1 MVLGHLRLVLNGSL
15 KVSFVLEQPVED
27 ALLNLLVIFFLEEVV
42 MEELHRAHDKQLA
55 SLERHVE
62 GANWAVRRE
71 TNRAR
76 RQESAARLAH
86 IERRAIG
93 VDELEPAMLIAV
105 VKLIFS
111 VAVLLRVLARLVLI
125 FFLSTG
131 SLGEFIREAPI
142 ANVGLLGMEVLVEG
156 LPHNAIGVDADADLL
171 EHGVDVGSEFG
182 LAALIHHDD
191 TAATL
196 FDVATD
202 ILQLLCI
209 ERETGSTEQEHVALL
224 KAFECQLSL
233 VDFALVPRL

>member
-1 MVLGHLRLVLNGSL
+1 
-15 KVSFVLEQPVED
+15 
-27 ALLNLLVIFFLEEVV
+27 
-42 MEELHRAHDKQLA
+42 
-55 SLERHVE
+55 
-62 GANWAVRRE
+62 
-71 TNRAR
+71 
-76 RQESAARLAH
+76 
-86 IERRAIG
+86 
-93 VDELEPAMLIAV
+93 MLIAV

-125 FFLSTG
+125 FLLSTG
-131 SLGEFIREAPI
+131 SPILISNSVDLLGEFIREAPI

-171 EHGVDVGSEFG
+171 EHGVDIGSELG
-182 LAALIHHDD
+182 LAAFIHHDD

-209 ERETGSTEQEHVALL
+209 ERETRSTEQEHVALL

>member
-1 MVLGHLRLVLNGSL
+1 MVLGHLRLVLNGSF

-27 ALLNLLVIFFLEEVV
+27 ALLNLLIVFFLEEVI
-42 MEELHRAHDKQLA
+42 MEELHRAHDEQLT

-86 IERRAIG
+86 IERRAVR
-93 VDELEPAMLIAV
+93 VDELEPAMLITV
-105 VKLIFS
+105 VELIFS

-125 FFLSTG
+125 FLLSTG
-131 SLGEFIREAPI
+131 SPILISNSVDLLGEFIREAPI
-142 ANVGLLGMEVLVEG
+142 ANVGLLWMKVLVEG
-156 LPHNAIGVDADADLL
+156 LPHNAIRVDADADLL
-171 EHGVDVGSEFG
+171 EHGVDIGSELG
-182 LAALIHHDD
+182 LAAFIHHDD

-209 ERETGSTEQEHVALL
+209 ER
-224 KAFECQLSL
+224 
-233 VDFALVPRL
+233 